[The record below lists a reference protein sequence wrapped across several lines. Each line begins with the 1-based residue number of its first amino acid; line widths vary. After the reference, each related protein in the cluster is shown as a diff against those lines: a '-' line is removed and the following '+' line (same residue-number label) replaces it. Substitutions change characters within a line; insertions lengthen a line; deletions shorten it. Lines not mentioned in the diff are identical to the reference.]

1 MMNKS
6 LGLLALLATLAAAP
20 GAHAQSTDVVR
31 INDFPGTGN
40 IIARVAVAKKFCEKH
55 GIRCE
60 TRVFASAPLAMQVLL
75 SGELEVAYTPP
86 EVLIQA
92 ALQGTDLKAI
102 GSGFARSPF
111 FLLVSNHLDLPNAA
125 KGYPEVVKDLKGKK
139 IGVPARGAAAEFLL
153 KSMLKD
159 AGLSPNDVVIVASG
173 APNTTYPSLQAK
185 QIDAAVTFTP
195 AESFCRVFNSCRIAV
210 DTNAGE
216 GPANFAATTAMSVTL
231 SVKSDFAQK
240 RPQTVAA
247 FSAAMRDSAAFVQ
260 DPKNFDEVFAIIE
273 QSFKI
278 DSPKGKEIID
288 TSLRAMVPG
297 VRFERSPQALQAAA
311 DYLFDTGQIKSRFD
325 TKALWL
331 SQ

>member
-1 MMNKS
+1 MNKS
-6 LGLLALLATLAAAP
+6 VGLLALLAALASAP
-20 GAHAQSTDVVR
+20 AAHAQSTEVVR

-40 IIARVAVAKKFCEKH
+40 IIARVAIAKKFCEKH

-60 TRVFASAPLAMQVLL
+60 TRVFASAPLAMQVML

-86 EVLIQA
+86 EIVVQA
-92 ALQGTDLKAI
+92 ALQGSHLTVM

-111 FLLVSNHLDLPNAA
+111 FLIVGNHLNLPNAA

-139 IGVPARGAAAEFLL
+139 IGVPARGSTAEFLL

-159 AGLSPNDVVIVASG
+159 AGLSPNDVIIVASG

-195 AESFCRVFNSCRIAV
+195 AEAFCRVLNSCRIAV

-231 SVKSDFAQK
+231 TVKSEFAQK
-240 RPQTVAA
+240 HPQTVAA
-247 FSAAMRDSAAFVQ
+247 FSAAMRNSAAFVQ
-260 DPKNFDEVFAIIE
+260 DPQNFQEVFAITE
-273 QSFKI
+273 QNFKI
-278 DSPKGKEIID
+278 DNPKGKEIIEA
-288 TSLRAMVPG
+288 SLRAMVPG
-297 VRFERSPQALQAAA
+297 VRFERNPEALQAAA
-311 DYLFDTGQIKSRFD
+311 NYLHDTGQIKSRFD
-325 TKALWL
+325 THPLWL
-331 SQ
+331 AQ